1 MSSTFYYM
9 FKGNMIQTDFILKL
23 FFFYSVDVQQTF

>member
-1 MSSTFYYM
+1 MSSAFYYM

-23 FFFYSVDVQQTF
+23 FFYSVDVEQSF

>member
-1 MSSTFYYM
+1 MSSSFYYM

-23 FFFYSVDVQQTF
+23 FFFNSVDV